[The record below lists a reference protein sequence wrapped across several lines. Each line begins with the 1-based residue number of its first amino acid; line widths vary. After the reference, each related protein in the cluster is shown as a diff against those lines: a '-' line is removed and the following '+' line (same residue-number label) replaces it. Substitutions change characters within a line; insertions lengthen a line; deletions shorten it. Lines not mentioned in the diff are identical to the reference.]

1 MKKDVEFKVG
11 KETLRGSLFIP
22 NGKGPFPGVVFYHGR
37 GSDRTRY
44 LPMAQKLAK
53 NGIISLAF
61 DFRGCG
67 KSDGVFENQ
76 TQRMGIDDAGAGLDF
91 LLSQDVDRARIGIQ
105 GTSFGG
111 YVTGMLLK
119 DVDFI
124 KSVVLRVPAAYS
136 DRDLQLTPETFPEY
150 VYFQNKE
157 NWIDSS
163 AYEGLKKF
171 RGNLLVIES
180 EKDELLPPEEVQ
192 RYYNIAKMASKR
204 KLYVQKG
211 AGHSFADDPEG
222 LKLFHKITVDWFLET
237 L

>member
-1 MKKDVEFKVG
+1 MQKSIEFKVK
-11 KETLRGSLFIP
+11 KETLRGSLFVP
-22 NGKGPFPGVVFYHGR
+22 EGEGPFPAVVFFHGR

-44 LPMAQKLAK
+44 LPMAKKLSE
-53 NGIISLAF
+53 NGIIGFAF

-67 KSDGVFENQ
+67 ESDGKFENQ
-76 TQRMGIDDAGAGLDF
+76 TQRMGVEDGGAGLNF
-91 LLSQDVDRARIGIQ
+91 LLEQNVDKSRIGIQ

-119 DVDFI
+119 DFDFI
-124 KSVVLRVPAAYS
+124 KSVVIRVPAAYS
-136 DRDLQLTPETFPEY
+136 DKDLQLTPETFPEY
-150 VYFQNKE
+150 VYFQKRE
-157 NWIDSS
+157 NWINSS
-163 AYEGLKKF
+163 AYKGLARFK
-171 RGNLLVIES
+171 GNLLVIES

-211 AGHSFADDPEG
+211 AGHSFADGPEG